1 MSDSATDDSRDAEG
15 TPANTTLDLREA
27 ARKGVVTIDL
37 GDVAPTKP
45 TNLNPFEMPK
55 PPEQS
60 TGPGPSANEDVQDE

>member
-1 MSDSATDDSRDAEG
+1 MSGSATDSRDAKG
-15 TPANTTLDLREA
+15 TPANKMPDLREA

-55 PPEQS
+55 PPEQP
-60 TGPGPSANEDVQDE
+60 TGPGPSASEDVHGE